1 MKLTLVRDVFNKQ
14 WTQGKLYVNDAF
26 YCYTLEDTDRFLE
39 AGNLKEQDN
48 TAIPRGTYAVQVTM
62 SPRFKKP
69 LPLLFSVPNFVGIR
83 IHAGNTHHDTE
94 GCILVGMDRTETGK
108 VLQSQIAMSGL
119 MKFFANNDNKATIE
133 VK

>member
-39 AGNLKEQDN
+39 AGGTKEQDN
-48 TAIPRGTYAVQVTM
+48 TAIPRGIYAVQVTM

-119 MKFFANNDNKATIE
+119 MKFFTNNDNKATIE